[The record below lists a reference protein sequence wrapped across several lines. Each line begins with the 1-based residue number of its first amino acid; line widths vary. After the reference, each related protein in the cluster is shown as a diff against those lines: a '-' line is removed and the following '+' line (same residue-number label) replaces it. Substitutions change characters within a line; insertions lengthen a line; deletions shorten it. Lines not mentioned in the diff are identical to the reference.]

1 MKLKLN
7 IMHYEEG
14 CDDMYI
20 IDSHERELWEKVKPY
35 IEGSELKKDAPDD
48 VVKAREELRKLAWE
62 QEQ

>member
-1 MKLKLN
+1 
-7 IMHYEEG
+7 
-14 CDDMYI
+14 MYI